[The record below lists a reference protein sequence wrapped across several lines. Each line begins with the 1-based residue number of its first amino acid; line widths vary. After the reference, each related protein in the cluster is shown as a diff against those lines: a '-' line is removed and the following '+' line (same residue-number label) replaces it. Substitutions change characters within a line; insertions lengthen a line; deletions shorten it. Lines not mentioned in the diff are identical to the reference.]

1 MSWGIF
7 YHFYVPIMCFA
18 RYWLISE
25 TLNFR
30 GASNARVQWTCFIC
44 TVYSISNGPDAQF
57 VSAERPPAEER
68 RACHHKSVGP
78 DEDEAEEGGE
88 VGRDGELEPS
98 GHHVVALVGED
109 GDGADGQHT

>member
-1 MSWGIF
+1 MDLFHLDSLF
-7 YHFYVPIMCFA
+7 Y
-18 RYWLISE
+18 
-25 TLNFR
+25 
-30 GASNARVQWTCFIC
+30 SN
-44 TVYSISNGPDAQF
+44 SNGPDAEF
-57 VSAERPPAEER
+57 VSAELPPAEER

-109 GDGADGQHT
+109 GDGAD